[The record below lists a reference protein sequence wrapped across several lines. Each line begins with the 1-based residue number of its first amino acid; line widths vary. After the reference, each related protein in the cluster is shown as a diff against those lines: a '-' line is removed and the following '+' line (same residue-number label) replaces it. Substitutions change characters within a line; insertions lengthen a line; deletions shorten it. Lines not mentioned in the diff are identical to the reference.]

1 MTADENTVCDSLEKK
16 GRCDLF
22 LSDYLVSME
31 PPLALTG
38 ETVSDQTET
47 VVEYKIKLLSTEGY
61 SRAQPAEIKSTYFE
75 VG

>member
-1 MTADENTVCDSLEKK
+1 
-16 GRCDLF
+16 
-22 LSDYLVSME
+22 ME